1 METINN
7 SKIRYQILAFVL
19 TFMVAIAPLG
29 NVKKVKA
36 IAGVDDLAILGGAA
50 IIALIIS
57 GLVAQ
62 GAISGDYQV
71 SGPDISSICEK
82 AQANLQ
88 AAGSAAIDQANKLG
102 SALAAGA
109 ESAKIKALA
118 SGAVIYAFLQAIQET
133 LFPDR
138 SIPESELP
146 SSIKGTLFATLGD
159 YNFYYE
165 VLDSALLAKAPFP
178 VYVGWRIG
186 NIASYGTELGYI
198 SKYEGISSY
207 TPENICFVY
216 VLNTLTN
223 NQSGYLYYDNGGGK
237 ICMWRDSAYNP
248 AEFTPIMDALLNVSA
263 VHQNAVYDNSYV
275 SNLQHHKSVT
285 VPTVLPQTIINNI
298 NNWDGTRDLVLA
310 PPLPYDIPT
319 GEDLVIDPSY
329 VGEGNI
335 DPPKPTTDP
344 DPPAEEEGI
353 SLPWL
358 SALLALLGLGQIG
371 GIDAGIQSGIDSII
385 DGITATA
392 QDVYDGAKDIAG
404 TITGALSGIDAT
416 VQSGIDALTGTIS
429 VPLANVSDF
438 VLSVPD
444 FFAIPEGVT
453 LATPIIEQI
462 PQVFP
467 IVDQINTA
475 LNKITVETRPLI
487 IYYPYL
493 DGSTKR
499 IDLEWYEP
507 AREQV
512 KHGVGL
518 LFKVVT
524 ALACFAMVSNV
535 FGIGLRVGTGQA
547 YSDRPGENSSGGR
560 KKED

>member
-1 METINN
+1 MESINIH
-7 SKIRYQILAFVL
+7 KIKYKFIAILMAFVI
-19 TFMVAIAPLG
+19 AIAPFG
-29 NVKKVKA
+29 SMQKVKA
-36 IAGVDDLAILGGAA
+36 NTIEDTLKFGIPVV
-50 IIALIIS
+50 ALILAALTS
-57 GLVAQ
+57 N
-62 GAISGDYQV
+62 GAISGGYQV
-71 SGPDISSICEK
+71 SASDLSAIQEK

-102 SALAAGA
+102 EAIKSGA

-118 SGAVIYAFLQAIQET
+118 SGAVIYAFLQAIQDT
-133 LFPDR
+133 LFNFQDNSSNPDLGTNY
-138 SIPESELP
+138 SFLAKTTNFEWYYSSLGGEVTEYFYPIISTNVWESGIYYGTP
-146 SSIKGTLFATLGD
+146 SYSTLFLTKPDKTFTGSSGGSLKAINGNGDIIGFDCKTMLTRFFILKNNWYPIEYLTELLLGTSL
-159 YNFYYE
+159 
-165 VLDSALLAKAPFP
+165 VLSPSAST
-178 VYVGWRIG
+178 
-186 NIASYGTELGYI
+186 IASAP
-198 SKYEGISSY
+198 S
-207 TPENICFVY
+207 
-216 VLNTLTN
+216 
-223 NQSGYLYYDNGGGK
+223 
-237 ICMWRDSAYNP
+237 
-248 AEFTPIMDALLNVSA
+248 VS
-263 VHQNAVYDNSYV
+263 
-275 SNLQHHKSVT
+275 L
-285 VPTVLPQTIINNI
+285 PTRLPQAIINNI
-298 NNWDGTRDLVLA
+298 NTWDGTSDLVLA
-310 PPLPYDIPT
+310 PPLPYDIPQ

-329 VGEGNI
+329 VGEGTI

-392 QDVYDGAKDIAG
+392 QDVYDGVTDIAG

-416 VQSGIDALTGTIS
+416 VQSGIDALTGSIS

-453 LATPIIEQI
+453 LATPIVEQI

-467 IVDQINTA
+467 IVDQLNTA
-475 LNKITVETRPLI
+475 LNKITVETRPLV

-493 DGSTKR
+493 DGSIKR

-547 YSDRPGENSSGGR
+547 YSDRPGENNSGGR

>member
-1 METINN
+1 MESINIH
-7 SKIRYQILAFVL
+7 KIKYKFIAILMAFVI
-19 TFMVAIAPLG
+19 AIAPFG
-29 NVKKVKA
+29 SMQKVKA
-36 IAGVDDLAILGGAA
+36 NTIEDTLKFGIPVV
-50 IIALIIS
+50 ALILAALTS
-57 GLVAQ
+57 N
-62 GAISGDYQV
+62 GAISGGYQV
-71 SGPDISSICEK
+71 SASDLSAIQEK

-88 AAGSAAIDQANKLG
+88 AAGATAIDQANKLG
-102 SALAAGA
+102 EAIKSGA

-118 SGAVIYAFLQAIQET
+118 SGAVIYAFLSAIQDA
-133 LFPDR
+133 LFPGFDV
-138 SIPESELP
+138 SGKPDFEKPGYKVFYSP
-146 SSIKGTLFATLGD
+146 TYGPVSVSSS
-159 YNFYYE
+159 
-165 VLDSALLAKAPFP
+165 VLDLTVNNIFGDWVVGRWNNRNDLLAKPMSLGSSSRRIILSM
-178 VYVGWRIG
+178 YRYRNGIG
-186 NIASYGTELGYI
+186 NGSIVSTFSDYQGAEKMATMRVDPGLEGLLNGPIYEESVTKIASA
-198 SKYEGISSY
+198 
-207 TPENICFVY
+207 P
-216 VLNTLTN
+216 
-223 NQSGYLYYDNGGGK
+223 
-237 ICMWRDSAYNP
+237 
-248 AEFTPIMDALLNVSA
+248 
-263 VHQNAVYDNSYV
+263 
-275 SNLQHHKSVT
+275 SVT
-285 VPTVLPQTIINNI
+285 IPTVLPSSVSDNI
-298 NNWDGTRDLVLA
+298 NNWDGTSDLVLA
-310 PPLPYDIPT
+310 PPLPYDIPQ

-329 VGEGNI
+329 VGEGTI

-371 GIDAGIQSGIDSII
+371 GIDAGVQSGIDSII

-392 QDVYDGAKDIAG
+392 QDVYDGAKDIAE
-404 TITGALSGIDAT
+404 TITGALTGIDSA
-416 VQSGIDALTGTIS
+416 VQSGIDALTGTLS

-453 LATPIIEQI
+453 LATPIVEQI

-467 IVDQINTA
+467 IVDQLNTA
-475 LNKITVETRPLI
+475 LNKITVETRPLV

-547 YSDRPGENSSGGR
+547 YSDRPGENNSGGR

>member
-1 METINN
+1 MESINIH
-7 SKIRYQILAFVL
+7 KIKYKFIAILMAFVI
-19 TFMVAIAPLG
+19 AIAPFG
-29 NVKKVKA
+29 SKQKVKA
-36 IAGVDDLAILGGAA
+36 NTIEDTLKFSIPVV
-50 IIALIIS
+50 ALILAALTS
-57 GLVAQ
+57 N
-62 GAISGDYQV
+62 GAISGGYQV
-71 SGPDISSICEK
+71 SASDLSAIQKK

-88 AAGSAAIDQANKLG
+88 AAGANAVEQANRLG
-102 SALAAGA
+102 EAIKSGA

-133 LFPDR
+133 LFSNVTDR
-138 SIPESELP
+138 STNDWKFYCSTAHYNVNYKINNSKYFDYYLP
-146 SSIKGTLFATLGD
+146 LTASRAWSLEGTKYKTTQLFLNKGNLGYGNWPVILF
-159 YNFYYE
+159 Y
-165 VLDSALLAKAPFP
+165 VLDNSGNYIDTFTVTANKELVFCDAK
-178 VYVGWRIG
+178 
-186 NIASYGTELGYI
+186 N
-198 SKYEGISSY
+198 
-207 TPENICFVY
+207 
-216 VLNTLTN
+216 TN
-223 NQSGYLYYDNGGGK
+223 NLAIIAEILALQS
-237 ICMWRDSAYNP
+237 
-248 AEFTPIMDALLNVSA
+248 NV
-263 VHQNAVYDNSYV
+263 VYDASV
-275 SNLQHHKSVT
+275 SHISERESVT
-285 VPTVLPQTIINNI
+285 VPTVLPQTIISNI
-298 NNWDGTRDLVLA
+298 NNWDGTSDLVLA

-329 VGEGNI
+329 VGEGTI

-371 GIDAGIQSGIDSII
+371 GIDAGVQSGIDSII

-392 QDVYDGAKDIAG
+392 QDVYDGITDIAG
-404 TITGALSGIDAT
+404 TITGALSSIDAT
-416 VQSGIDALTGTIS
+416 VQSGIDALTGIIS
-429 VPLANVSDF
+429 VPLTNVSDF

-453 LATPIIEQI
+453 LATPIVEQI

-467 IVDQINTA
+467 IVDQLNTA
-475 LNKITVETRPLI
+475 LNKITVETRPLV

-547 YSDRPGENSSGGR
+547 YSDRPGENNSGGR